1 VLERLRGISE
11 ALVAHGL
18 VFEQCTWFSM
28 VRFRETTISRK
39 AAGSPALLLPAAKFR
54 PRLSPSTHEVA
65 IGAIHGLQE
74 AGLRVPQDVSV
85 AGFNN
90 QDICLMPT
98 PTLTSVDQRV
108 EDTINLALRFCCP
121 SSVSSALA
129 SHRQMLDPLL
139 VVRDSTGP
147 ARFDYESARRTVVP

>member
-1 VLERLRGISE
+1 MELRKRTRLYVERGRIPT
-11 ALVAHGL
+11 AFIAVND
-18 VFEQCTWFSM
+18 
-28 VRFRETTISRK
+28 
-39 AAGSPALLLPAAKFR
+39 
-54 PRLSPSTHEVA
+54 EVA

-74 AGLRVPQDVSV
+74 AGLRVPGDVSV

-108 EDTINLALRFCCP
+108 EDTIKLAAEVLLPQLTEPQRSRP
-121 SSVSSALA
+121 IVK
-129 SHRQMLDPLL
+129 MLEPLL

-147 ARFDYESARRTVVP
+147 AAHG